1 MGQRGYRAERP
12 RSYHTIEKIAQG
24 LRSVIGLS
32 PTDPL
37 PGVALFERLDEFRVK
52 HNGRTIPL
60 NYGVK
65 ALPHGVEAQAAYNRA
80 EDRIDIIL
88 TPETYQD
95 LENGGYRARFSLPH
109 ELGHVY
115 LHTPELLRLSHS
127 PHADAAL
134 KRGVKFDYPV
144 YEDTEWQ
151 ADVFAAS
158 MLMPG
163 KALDALQHQ
172 RGPLSE
178 RAIQSVF
185 GVSHRSAEIRLRVF
199 EERGSQII
207 V

>member
-1 MGQRGYRAERP
+1 MGQRGYRAEHP
-12 RSYHTIEKIAQG
+12 RSYHAIEKIAQG
-24 LRSVIGLS
+24 LRSHMGLS
-32 PTDPL
+32 PTDRL
-37 PGVALFERLDEFRVK
+37 PSVALFERLDEFSIRF
-52 HNGRTIPL
+52 NGRSIPL

-65 ALPHGVEAQAAYNRA
+65 PLPHGVEAQAAYNRA

-95 LENGGYRARFSLPH
+95 LENDGHRARFSLPH
-109 ELGHVY
+109 ELGHVC
-115 LHTPELLRLSHS
+115 LHTSELLRLSHS

-134 KRGVKFDYPV
+134 KRGIKFDYPV

-163 KALDALQHQ
+163 KALAVLQSH
-172 RGPLSE
+172 RGSLSE
-178 RAIQSVF
+178 VEIQNTF
-185 GVSHRSAEIRLRVF
+185 GVSYRSAEIRLGVF
-199 EERGSQII
+199 RQRGSQII